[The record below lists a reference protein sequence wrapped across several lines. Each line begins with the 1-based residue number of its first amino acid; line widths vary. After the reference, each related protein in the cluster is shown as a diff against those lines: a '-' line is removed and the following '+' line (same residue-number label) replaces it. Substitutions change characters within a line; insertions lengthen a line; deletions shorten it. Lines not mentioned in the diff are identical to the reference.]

1 MSGTGSAAATCGCG
15 CGRGRDTCSLVD
27 IAATEG
33 YETSHLLTEV
43 SGKGGIKYPASLQS
57 RRDNAAIDVNQLI
70 ASINDI
76 NGLVYIPTGTVRT
89 AQCYRHSP
97 IDKIPVRGLASRKPR
112 VGPTLQER
120 KRAENYNK

>member
-1 MSGTGSAAATCGCG
+1 LSGTGSAAATCGCG
-15 CGRGRDTCSLVD
+15 CGRDTCSLVD

-33 YETSHLLTEV
+33 YEASHLLTEV

-76 NGLVYIPTGTVRT
+76 NGLVYIPTGTVRNAIGT
-89 AQCYRHSP
+89 
-97 IDKIPVRGLASRKPR
+97 VL
-112 VGPTLQER
+112 
-120 KRAENYNK
+120 